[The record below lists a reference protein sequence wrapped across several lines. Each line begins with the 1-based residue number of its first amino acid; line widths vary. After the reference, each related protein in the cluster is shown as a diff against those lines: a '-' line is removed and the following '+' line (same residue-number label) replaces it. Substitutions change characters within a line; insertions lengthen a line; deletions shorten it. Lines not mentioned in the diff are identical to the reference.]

1 MLDATGNLKAVQ
13 KLLGHASIQTT
24 GDIYTDWDVEQL
36 AESLMQAVEDD
47 ACANHSHHVPG
58 KPCSRAESGG
68 GGNRTRVR
76 GRTGQSVYER
86 SSRFISLGGRFAND
100 PPPSQPS

>member
-1 MLDATGNLKAVQ
+1 MLAGHADFGTTANTYAHLDASDLETALRQSSHLKMT
-13 KLLGHASIQTT
+13 I
-24 GDIYTDWDVEQL
+24 
-36 AESLMQAVEDD
+36 
-47 ACANHSHHVPG
+47 
-58 KPCSRAESGG
+58 SRESGG

-76 GRTGQSVYER
+76 GRTEQSVYER